1 MHEKIYG
8 IHKGHIEKFISRIRE
23 DLYAET
29 VPLQAEYAVSR
40 EPVKFRDRR
49 KLRYKKI
56 GEGELWGHEW
66 ESAWF
71 HMQGVVP
78 KAWKGREI
86 ALHLNLSGE
95 SMLFDAQGVPVYAFS
110 AGSAFDTLFVRERY
124 VFPKTAEGGE
134 HLDLWVEAAA
144 NLLFGVHLDT
154 EPRPDTSRPYG
165 HFEAYANSMRLAL
178 FNREVWQ
185 LLNDVKVL
193 YRALCAIPENDYRAM
208 KILHALNNAVC
219 AYRDNAENAACA
231 RAELREILSHPAAA
245 SALHVYAVGHAH
257 IDVGW
262 LWPVRESIRKAARTF
277 SNQLRLMELYPDYI
291 FGASQ
296 PQLYQFVKDSYPEL
310 YAKIREQV
318 KAGRWE
324 PQGGMWVEAD
334 CNIISGE
341 SMVRQFL
348 HGKNFFMDEF
358 GFDVKNLWLPDV
370 FGYSA
375 AMPQIIRKS
384 GCDFFL
390 TQKLSWS
397 QINTF
402 PHNTFRWVGID
413 GSEVL
418 THFPPENNYNSNAL
432 PDGYAAAANRFRE
445 NGFLD
450 KFLSLFG
457 VGDGGGGPAPEHLE
471 YIERQKNLEF
481 TPKIACRRADAFF
494 RDLEK
499 DRSRLEK
506 WVGELYLEFHR
517 GTLTTQARTKRW
529 NRKNEQ
535 LLSATEFLT
544 SHLPLEKYPAA
555 ELDGNWKKLLLNQ
568 FHDIIPGSSIRLV
581 YETTEKE
588 HAEIARS
595 CRKILTETA
604 ACLFRKCSG
613 SLVLVNSLSG
623 VWRGAVELPAS
634 WSACRVTDSSGNAVP
649 TQEFNGHV
657 YASVTLPGT
666 SFTTLRKGAKCRKA
680 SAKAGGNTVLEND
693 LIRYEF
699 AADGTLLKAFDK
711 EMRREVLSAPGNVLS
726 LYHDRPNSYDA
737 WDIDLYYTRELVET
751 LHAGNPVRSLAGKV
765 LSTLEFTYD
774 FGKKSRLRQTVV
786 LTHDSKRLDFMTEV
800 EWHEAHRLLRVAFP
814 VEIHAAEAAFDI
826 QYGTLRRATHD
837 NTSWD
842 VAKFETAGQRY
853 ADLSD
858 AHYGAALLNDCKYG
872 YKVKEGVLDLAL
884 LRAPKYPDFDADMGH
899 HEFTYSFLPHNGS
912 LNESPVQ
919 AEAAALNRAPLL
931 FDGCEADGAKPVC
944 RLESEGLSLEVVKK
958 AEKEASLIVRIVET
972 KGEESEGVLIL
983 RDKHASLSQ
992 TNLIEWEE
1000 GLEMKGGNGG
1010 YRLKLK
1016 PFEIRTFRI
1025 R

>member
-1 MHEKIYG
+1 MHEKVFG
-8 IHKGHIEKFISRIRE
+8 IHKVHIEKFLRRLRD
-23 DLYAET
+23 DLYTET
-29 VPLQAEYAVSR
+29 IPLEAEYAVSG

-56 GEGELWGHEW
+56 REGELWGRKW

-71 HMQGVVP
+71 HMQAVVP
-78 KAWKGREI
+78 KAWKGRET

-95 SMLFDAQGVPVYAFS
+95 AMLFDAQGIPVYAFS
-110 AGSAFDTLFVRERY
+110 AGSAFDTLYVRERY
-124 VFPKTAEGGE
+124 VFPKAAKGGE
-134 HLDLWVEAAA
+134 SLELWVEAAA
-144 NLLFGVHLDT
+144 NLLFGVHLDA
-154 EPRPDTSRPYG
+154 EPRPDTSCPHG
-165 HFEAYANSMRLAL
+165 HFEAHANSMRLAL

-185 LLNDVKVL
+185 LLNDIRIL

-208 KILHALNNAVC
+208 KILYALNNAVC
-219 AYRDNAENAACA
+219 AYRGNPDNASVA
-231 RAELREILSHPAAA
+231 RAELRDILSLPAAA

-277 SNQLRLMELYPDYI
+277 SNQLKLMELYPDYI

-296 PQLYQFVKDSYPEL
+296 PQLYQFVKDNYPEL
-310 YAKIREQV
+310 YAKVREQV

-375 AMPQIIRKS
+375 AIPQIIRRS

-418 THFPPENNYNSNAL
+418 THFPPENNYNSNVL
-432 PDGYAAAANRFRE
+432 PDELVAAENRFKE

-481 TPKIACRRADAFF
+481 TPKIACRRADEFF
-494 RDLEK
+494 RDLAK
-499 DRSRLEK
+499 DRARLEK

-535 LLSATEFLT
+535 LLAATEFLA

-555 ELDGNWKKLLLNQ
+555 ELDRNWKTLLLNQ

-588 HAEIARS
+588 HAEIDKS
-595 CRKILTETA
+595 CRKLLEKTA
-604 ACLFRKCSG
+604 ESLFRKQSG
-613 SLVLVNSLSG
+613 SMVLVNSLSRA
-623 VWRGAVELPAS
+623 WRGVVELPAS
-634 WSACRVTDSSGNAVP
+634 WSAHHVLDGSGQRIPAQESSGR
-649 TQEFNGHV
+649 V

-666 SFTTLRKGAKCRKA
+666 SFTTLRKGTKCRKPA
-680 SAKAGGNTVLEND
+680 AKTVRSTVLEND

-699 AADGTLLKAFDK
+699 APDGRLLKAFDK
-711 EMRREVLSAPGNVLS
+711 EARREALSGPGNVLS
-726 LYHDRPNSYDA
+726 LYHDRPNNYDA
-737 WDIDLYYTRELVET
+737 WDIDLYYSRELVET
-751 LHAGNPVRSLAGKV
+751 LQAEKPPRAVRGDVMS
-765 LSTLEFTYD
+765 SLEFTYA
-774 FGKKSRLRQTVV
+774 FGKSALRQTVI
-786 LTHDSKRLDFMTEV
+786 LAHNSKRLDFTTEV
-800 EWHEAHRLLRVAFP
+800 DWHEAHRLLRVAFP
-814 VEIHAAEAAFDI
+814 VGIHAAEAVFDI
-826 QYGTLRRATHD
+826 QYGMVRRATHD

-872 YKVKEGVLDLAL
+872 YKVKDGVLDLAL

-931 FDGCEADGAKPVC
+931 FDGYEADGAEPVC

-958 AEKEASLIVRIVET
+958 AEKETSLIVRIVET

-983 RDKHASLSQ
+983 RDKHAVLSE

-1000 GLEMKGGNGG
+1000 GPEMKDGNGR
-1010 YRLKLK
+1010 YPLKLK
-1016 PFEIRTFRI
+1016 PFEIRTCRI